1 MLKKS
6 NNGSI
11 SGDIVVEK
19 SNDDDINQAI
29 VDIVEDIVKDKDVI
43 DYFLK
48 SGLLTETI
56 QGRNFCG

>member
-1 MLKKS
+1 MADKS

-19 SNDDDINQAI
+19 SNDDDINRAI
-29 VDIVEDIVKDKDVI
+29 VDIVEDFVKDKDVI
-43 DYFLK
+43 DSFLK